1 MTRLTKPEMLA
12 ESHFTLTLPG
22 PTRKRAPQSYCFLL
36 TYRNPEPEAAGC
48 VLLWEVQGGRE
59 DYQVALERQDDG
71 VLRWH
76 CTCAD
81 HSYRS
86 ETEGKVCKH
95 VRGLL
100 ALGRPATQPGD
111 GSEEPLAC
119 AG

>member
-1 MTRLTKPEMLA
+1 MLTQ
-12 ESHFTLTLPG
+12 SHFTLTLPG
-22 PTRKRAPQSYCFLL
+22 PTRKRAPRAYCFQL
-36 TYRNPEPEAAGC
+36 TYHNPEPDAAGC
-48 VLLWEVQGGRE
+48 VFLWEVQGGRE
-59 DYQVALERQDDG
+59 EYQVALERQVDG
-71 VLRWH
+71 ALRWH

-100 ALGRPATQPGD
+100 ALGRPLP
-111 GSEEPLAC
+111 EPVLETEASLAC

>member
-1 MTRLTKPEMLA
+1 MPA
-12 ESHFTLTLPG
+12 ESQLTLTLPG
-22 PTRKRAPQSYCFLL
+22 PSRKRAPQSYSYHL
-36 TYRNPEPEAAGC
+36 TYRNPEPETAGC

-59 DYQVALERQDDG
+59 EYQVVLERQDDG
-71 VLRWH
+71 ELRWH

-81 HSYRS
+81 HSFRS

-100 ALGRPATQPGD
+100 GLGRPAPQPEAQQGE
-111 GSEEPLAC
+111 SFAC